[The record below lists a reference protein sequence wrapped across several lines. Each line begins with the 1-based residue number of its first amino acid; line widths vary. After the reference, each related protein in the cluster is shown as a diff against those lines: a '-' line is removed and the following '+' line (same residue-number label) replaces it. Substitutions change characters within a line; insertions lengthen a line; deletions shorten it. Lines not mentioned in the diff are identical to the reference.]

1 MHRKKFSE
9 DSLGSAG
16 SRKHPDDFSID
27 QTDPNQIMLSQL
39 SKLFND
45 SIAVNWTAFKD
56 ADPET
61 GKIIFIGN
69 KMETA
74 LLNIMKE

>member
-9 DSLGSAG
+9 DSPGSAG
-16 SRKHPDDFSID
+16 SRKHPDNFSID

-74 LLNIMKE
+74 LLNIVKE